1 MVTTATEAAAGSTSA
16 SGKASTM
23 MSSSSKPTTRSPQ
36 VLMTQNHLDPVIKRK
51 VKHLLSKTSGGR
63 TQVLES
69 LQEIGI
75 TTTTTSSESSSLKS
89 ALERTSAKSVAR
101 VLSDSERLVRDLE
114 RLDEDLRQVYEL
126 ADSLDQAVVSARAKS
141 EHMLADRSRLL
152 ESERRAKE
160 QAEVLKA
167 FNDLF
172 SVSEEHLAAL
182 ERAGG
187 SGSSQDPAQDPA
199 ASAAAPPSGVVTSTF
214 FEALER
220 VQGVHSN
227 CRLLLR
233 GNHRRAGLAL
243 MDRMSSLQEKAYE
256 SLCRWVPLT
265 GAALAEVEE
274 EEAVGEDNLLHRA
287 IAALRTRPVLLK
299 YCAEEVASSRHNAF
313 FRRFLDALTNPAVE
327 RERTSAPGSYVA
339 KVAAWI
345 RENCRAEERLLRRLF
360 GPEGAGGAEEAGED
374 VLPLLDRAFEGICRP
389 LETRVEQVLQAG
401 SVGGAAQARA
411 RRQADLWR
419 ISWTLG
425 ALSGDLAGSLGPQSA
440 LAKTARACY
449 ERSAEAFR
457 AEAAEGFARR
467 LQPSSESSLDGEL
480 KQLAAL
486 LAETGDGPERAG
498 DDPLERALAG
508 CVAELCSFCERLA
521 DHQARAEPGG
531 GAGAEVSLGGS
542 AVEPGAARQRGG
554 PAARRAIHQANA
566 LFRVVGALEGGGA
579 ARGAAV
585 RSRAS
590 ELLGGLAA
598 SCRPAEL
605 SETLERVGMYEQEG
619 GGSFSA
625 EISRDPAL
633 SPEALVSR
641 LHGIHEYLLLVLR
654 GEPDE
659 SLALLDLLAHPEA
672 RSLARRELLNG
683 YAEAYDRLYRVLG
696 AQGRSAQIQHKPDY
710 VRDLVGSILA

>member
-389 LETRVEQVLQAG
+389 LETRVEQVGRDA
-401 SVGGAAQARA
+401 
-411 RRQADLWR
+411 
-419 ISWTLG
+419 
-425 ALSGDLAGSLGPQSA
+425 
-440 LAKTARACY
+440 
-449 ERSAEAFR
+449 
-457 AEAAEGFARR
+457 
-467 LQPSSESSLDGEL
+467 
-480 KQLAAL
+480 
-486 LAETGDGPERAG
+486 
-498 DDPLERALAG
+498 
-508 CVAELCSFCERLA
+508 
-521 DHQARAEPGG
+521 GG
-531 GAGAEVSLGGS
+531 G
-542 AVEPGAARQRGG
+542 R
-554 PAARRAIHQANA
+554 
-566 LFRVVGALEGGGA
+566 
-579 ARGAAV
+579 
-585 RSRAS
+585 
-590 ELLGGLAA
+590 
-598 SCRPAEL
+598 
-605 SETLERVGMYEQEG
+605 
-619 GGSFSA
+619 
-625 EISRDPAL
+625 
-633 SPEALVSR
+633 
-641 LHGIHEYLLLVLR
+641 
-654 GEPDE
+654 
-659 SLALLDLLAHPEA
+659 
-672 RSLARRELLNG
+672 
-683 YAEAYDRLYRVLG
+683 
-696 AQGRSAQIQHKPDY
+696 
-710 VRDLVGSILA
+710 